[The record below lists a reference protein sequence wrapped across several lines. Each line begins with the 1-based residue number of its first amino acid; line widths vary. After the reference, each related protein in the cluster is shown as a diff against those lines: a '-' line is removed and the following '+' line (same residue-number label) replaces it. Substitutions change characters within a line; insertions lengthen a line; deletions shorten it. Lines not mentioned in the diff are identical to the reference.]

1 MGIALE
7 LLAVAA
13 IIAGNA
19 FFVIAEYSL
28 VTARRSAL
36 QQRGG
41 GGARRALRLME
52 NPVRVISTV
61 QIGITA
67 LGILLGAV
75 GEPVFRQLVGSAV
88 PSWFAFLFSFL
99 VVTYLSVAFG
109 ELVPKALALHA
120 AERVAVFVAAPI
132 DLMARVFSPIVFLL
146 QVSARLILKP
156 LGVPAVSPGDTPL
169 TREELRGA
177 LQEAEQH
184 GTLAA
189 EEEDML
195 TGVIDLRLRE
205 AGDVMRP
212 WSEVDVVRLDRPA
225 DEELDAMLAA
235 AHTRFPAVEG
245 EEDVVGVVHA
255 RDAWLA
261 WRKQEPG
268 AVLDLREFVRDP
280 IVVPPTLRIDALLRQ
295 LRRARQQLAVV
306 VDEYGRPGGVVTIE
320 DILEEIVG
328 EIEDEFDVLDERF
341 ERVGEGEWL
350 IDGAVSVSD
359 FNRHVA
365 ARIDPGRARSIGGVV
380 FEHFGRVPTVGESF
394 ELDSVAL
401 TVEELDGHRIAVVRA
416 VVDDS
421 ETEDGDDGYAT

>member
-1 MGIALE
+1 MGIAFE

-36 QQRGG
+36 QQRR
-41 GGARRALRLME
+41 GAGAKRALRLME

-75 GEPVFRQLVGSAV
+75 GEPVFREIVDGAV
-88 PSWFAFLFSFL
+88 PSWFAFAFSFL
-99 VVTYLSVAFG
+99 IVTYLSVAFG

-120 AERVAVFVAAPI
+120 AEPVAVFVSAPI
-132 DLMARVFSPIVFLL
+132 DLMARVFSPVVWVL
-146 QVSARLILKP
+146 QASARLILTP

-177 LQEAEQH
+177 LQDAEQH
-184 GTLAA
+184 GTLGA

-212 WSEVDVVRLDRPA
+212 WPEVDVVHIDRPA
-225 DEELDAMLAA
+225 EEQLDTMLAA
-235 AHTRFPAVEG
+235 AHTRFPAVER
-245 EEDVVGVVHA
+245 ERDVVGVIHA

-261 WRKQEPG
+261 WRNRSPG
-268 AVLDLREFVRDP
+268 TPLDLKELVRDP
-280 IVVPPTLRIDALLRQ
+280 IVVPPTVRVDALLRQ
-295 LRRARQQLAVV
+295 LRRSRQQLAVV
-306 VDEYGRPGGVVTIE
+306 MDEYGRPGGVVTLE

-328 EIEDEFDVLDERF
+328 EIEDEFDELDERF
-341 ERVGEGEWL
+341 ERGDDDEWL
-350 IDGAVSVSD
+350 VDGAVSVSD
-359 FNRHVA
+359 FNRRVGTE
-365 ARIDPGRARSIGGVV
+365 IDPGRARSIGGVV
-380 FEHFGRVPTVGESF
+380 FEHFGRVPVTGDRF
-394 ELDSVAL
+394 AIDSVVL
-401 TVEELDGHRIAVVRA
+401 TVEQVDGHRIALVRA
-416 VVDDS
+416 EVMGDPLDTVDV
-421 ETEDGDDGYAT
+421 

>member
-1 MGIALE
+1 MAIALE

-41 GGARRALRLME
+41 AGAKRALRLME

-75 GEPVFRQLVGSAV
+75 GEPVFRELVDGAV
-88 PSWFAFLFSFL
+88 PSWFAFAFSFL
-99 VVTYLSVAFG
+99 IVTYLSVAFG

-132 DLMARVFSPIVFLL
+132 DLMARIFSPVVWFL

-177 LQEAEQH
+177 VREAEQH
-184 GTLAA
+184 GTLGA

-212 WSEVDVVRLDRPA
+212 WSDVDVVHVDRPV
-225 DEELDAMLAA
+225 DEQLDIMLAA
-235 AHTRFPAVEG
+235 AHTRFPAVER
-245 EEDVVGVVHA
+245 ERDVIGVIHA

-261 WRKQEPG
+261 WRNHG
-268 AVLDLREFVRDP
+268 ADAALDLRGFVREP

-328 EIEDEFDVLDERF
+328 EIEDEFDELDERF
-341 ERVGEGEWL
+341 ERLADGEWL
-350 IDGAVSVSD
+350 VDGAVSVSD
-359 FNRHVA
+359 FNRHVVLA
-365 ARIDPGRARSIGGVV
+365 QIDPGRARSIGGVV
-380 FEHFGRVPTVGESF
+380 FEHFGRVPAAGDRV
-394 ELDSVAL
+394 ELDGVAL
-401 TVEELDGHRIAVVRA
+401 TVEEVDGHRIAVVRA
-416 VVDDS
+416 AV
-421 ETEDGDDGYAT
+421 TQDGASDPGV

>member
-7 LLAVAA
+7 LLVVAA

-36 QQRGG
+36 QQRRGA
-41 GGARRALRLME
+41 GARRALRLME

-75 GEPVFRQLVGSAV
+75 GEPVFRELVGEAV
-88 PSWFAFLFSFL
+88 PTWFAFAFSFL
-99 VVTYLSVAFG
+99 IVTYLSVAFG

-120 AERVAVFVAAPI
+120 AEPIAVFVSAPI
-132 DLMARVFSPIVFLL
+132 DLMARIFSPVVWLL
-146 QVSARLILKP
+146 QMSARLILKP
-156 LGVPAVSPGDTPL
+156 AGVPAVSPGDTPL
-169 TREELRGA
+169 SRDELRGA

-212 WSEVDVVRLDRPA
+212 WAEVDVVHMDRPA
-225 DEELDAMLAA
+225 EEQLDLMLTA
-235 AHTRFPAVEG
+235 AHTRFPVVERDS
-245 EEDVVGVVHA
+245 EVVGVIHA

-261 WRKQEPG
+261 WRNRAPDTD
-268 AVLDLREFVRDP
+268 LDLHAFVRDP
-280 IVVPPTLRIDALLRQ
+280 IVVPPTVRVDALLRQ
-295 LRRARQQLAVV
+295 LRRSRQHLAVV

-328 EIEDEFDVLDERF
+328 EIEDEFDELDERF
-341 ERVGEGEWL
+341 ERVADGEWL
-350 IDGAVSVSD
+350 VDGAVSVSD
-359 FNRHVA
+359 FNRHA
-365 ARIDPGRARSIGGVV
+365 ETGIDSGRSRSIGGVV
-380 FEHFGRVPTVGESF
+380 FERLGRVPAEG
-394 ELDSVAL
+394 DSLEVDDVQL
-401 TVEELDGHRIAVVRA
+401 TVEQVDGHRIAVVRA
-416 VVDDS
+416 VVSKAPEVLAD
-421 ETEDGDDGYAT
+421 A

>member
-1 MGIALE
+1 MGIAVE

-41 GGARRALRLME
+41 AGAKRALRLME

-75 GEPVFRQLVGSAV
+75 GEPVFRELVDGAV
-88 PSWFAFLFSFL
+88 PSWFAFAFSFL

-120 AERVAVFVAAPI
+120 AERVAVLVAAPI
-132 DLMARVFSPIVFLL
+132 DLMARVFAPVVWML
-146 QVSARLILKP
+146 QVSARVILKP

-184 GTLAA
+184 GTLGAD
-189 EEEDML
+189 EEDML

-212 WSEVDVVRLDRPA
+212 WSEVDVVHVDRPA
-225 DEELDAMLAA
+225 DGQVDFMLAA
-235 AHTRFPAVEG
+235 AHTRFPVVERG
-245 EEDVVGVVHA
+245 SEVIGVIHA
-255 RDAWLA
+255 RDVWVA
-261 WRKQEPG
+261 WREHEQGSK
-268 AVLDLREFVRDP
+268 LDLRALVREP
-280 IVVPPTLRIDALLRQ
+280 IVVPPTVRIDALLRH
-295 LRRARQQLAVV
+295 LRRSRQQLAVV
-306 VDEYGRPGGVVTIE
+306 VDEYGRPGGVVTVE

-328 EIEDEFDVLDERF
+328 EIEDEFDVLDDRF
-341 ERVGEGEWL
+341 ERLGDGEWL
-350 IDGAVSVSD
+350 IDGAVSVTD
-359 FNRHVA
+359 FNRHVG
-365 ARIDPGRARSIGGVV
+365 ARIDPGRARSLGGVV
-380 FEHFGRVPTVGESF
+380 FEHFERVPTTGESF
-394 ELDSVAL
+394 ELDSVLL
-401 TVEELDGHRIAVVRA
+401 TVEEIDGHRIAVVRA
-416 VVDDS
+416 LVEHDS
-421 ETEDGDDGYAT
+421 EDTEVVE